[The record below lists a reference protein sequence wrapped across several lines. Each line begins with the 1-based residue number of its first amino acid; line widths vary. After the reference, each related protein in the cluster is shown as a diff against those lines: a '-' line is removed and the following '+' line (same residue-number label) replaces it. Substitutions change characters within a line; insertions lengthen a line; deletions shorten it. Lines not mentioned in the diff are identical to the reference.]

1 MKLYSFI
8 KSLLIIVFFSSGLL
22 NAQVIPGRWEKVDAL
37 LQGEEIIVT
46 LKAGDRLEC
55 AIKESGADDLTVIT
69 STGRELKVAK
79 SEVSKIVSGEE
90 IKDSLL
96 NGALIGV
103 GVGLGIVL
111 AGLTIAASGEGEVLA
126 SAKWGAPLLG
136 LGAGLGVGM
145 AIDASRQGTEVLYQA
160 P

>member
-37 LQGEEIIVT
+37 PQGEEIIVT

-55 AIKESGADDLTVIT
+55 ALKESGTSDLTVVT
-69 STGRELKVAK
+69 STGRELKIAK
-79 SEVSKIVSGEE
+79 SEVYRIVAEKS
-90 IKDSLL
+90 KDSLP
-96 NGALIGV
+96 NGALIGA
-103 GVGLGIVL
+103 GVGLGIAL
-111 AGLTIAASGEGEVLA
+111 AGLAAAGSGEGDVLS
-126 SAKWGAPLLG
+126 SAKVFAPLLG
-136 LGAGLGVGM
+136 LSAGLGVGM
-145 AIDASRQGTEVLYQA
+145 AIDASRQRTEVLYQA